1 MKNATLPIGITAV
14 GAYAPPSMLTNFDL
28 EKIVDTSDE
37 WIRTRSGIS
46 TRHIADANTATSDIA
61 VEAAKQALERAHL
74 AADEIE
80 LIVMATCTPDYPL
93 PSTACVVQHRLG
105 ASRAAAFDLSAACTG
120 FVYSLNTAH
129 ALVASG
135 QFSNALVIGAD
146 TLSKVTDYTDRSTCV
161 LLGDGAGAAVLQH
174 VPEGRGFLSFH
185 LGADGS
191 GAELLM
197 IPAGGSRQ
205 PSTAETIQ
213 NRQHFIRMSGN
224 EVFKFA
230 VRVMEEAVI
239 TALDRAGLTTD
250 DVKLIVPH
258 QANIR
263 IIDAAIKRLSIPLDR
278 WVINIGHYGNTSA
291 ATIPLAM
298 NEAYEAGRV
307 HEGDAVV
314 FVGFGGGL
322 TWGASVLRW

>member
-14 GAYAPPSMLTNFDL
+14 GAYAPSSMLTNFDL

-105 ASRAAAFDLSAACTG
+105 ATRAAAFDLSAACTG

-191 GAELLM
+191 GSELLM
-197 IPAGGSRQ
+197 IPAGGSRR